1 MSKAEDRRQDIADYV
16 MRQGQVRIE
25 DLVSHFGVSRMT
37 IHRHVDQLAQ
47 QGIIRKLH
55 GMVTVLPSGVYES
68 TFRYR
73 QGIGRAEKEALA
85 RAALAHVE
93 AGQVVMLDDS
103 STAGSTAPLLAEVKP
118 LTVITNSVHAG
129 TVLMEAGDVDFICL
143 GGQYHPTYNA
153 YIGLLCENAIA
164 GLRANLLICSASA
177 VSSGT
182 AYIQDQHVV
191 RVKQAMMRACAKRIL
206 LLEAAKF
213 DKIALHA
220 LADLS
225 AFDAVLVTD
234 GLPAAI
240 ADQLQEAG
248 VRLQIV
254 KTVKA

>member
-16 MRQGQVRIE
+16 MRHGQIRIE
-25 DLVSHFGVSRMT
+25 ELVSHFGVSRMT
-37 IHRHVDQLAQ
+37 IHRHVEQLAQ
-47 QGIIRKLH
+47 QGVIRKLH

-73 QGIGRAEKEALA
+73 QSIGRAEKEALA
-85 RAALAHVE
+85 RAAMAHVE

-103 STAGSTAPLLAEVKP
+103 STAGAAAPFLAEVKP
-118 LTVITNSVHAG
+118 LTVITNSIHAG
-129 TVLMEAGDVDFICL
+129 NVLTEAEDIDFICL

-164 GLRANLLICSASA
+164 RLNANLLICSASA
-177 VSSGT
+177 VSGGI

-191 RVKQAMMRACAKRIL
+191 RVKQAMMRACRKRIL
-206 LLEAAKF
+206 LLEASKF

-220 LADLS
+220 LDELT
-225 AFDAVLVTD
+225 AFDAVLVSD
-234 GLPAAI
+234 GLDAAV
-240 ADQLQEAG
+240 ARQLQETG

-254 KTVKA
+254 KTVTA